1 MNQFTRQ
8 CMLLAPILSIASPAA
23 TAQVADPLRFFAG
36 RTETQG
42 MVKVL
47 FRKPYRTRSLGQ
59 GRIEPDGSLSLVQR
73 VEDDGK
79 PPRERRW
86 RVHQVGPGRYSG
98 TMSDAAGPVD
108 IEQVGNRYRFR
119 FTMKG
124 HLNVEQWLTPMAGA
138 TAARTTTRIRKFG
151 MTVATTDGTVRKLG
165 DS

>member
-98 TMSDAAGPVD
+98 TMSDATGPVD

-124 HLNVEQWLTPMAGA
+124 HLNVEQWLTPMVGA